1 LNGIDVIPE
10 ASSARSMRNVVLL
23 AKNLE
28 RTASLFLSL
37 ELSGH
42 DPGQAAVECY
52 RFT

>member
-1 LNGIDVIPE
+1 
-10 ASSARSMRNVVLL
+10 MRNVVLL